1 MENYQQRDQTKESA
15 KALSTIEEIFNQ
27 RRTQRD
33 YLNQQTTAFVEALFA
48 TFNTVIEECR
58 QRGITEFGEPRMI
71 DHPAGGGKR
80 ALQIPIEDWSVIFVP
95 LAGLARPN
103 IKDEAQIPGSAFKEL
118 SGRIAVFIG
127 SEPDANAIYDI
138 LILPNGSWFAWGY
151 GWPRHGSTI
160 EETNFPALCMELL
173 ASFAKDIRVTWRPRA
188 ETTLGV
194 SMDARRRPYTFGL
207 PGDEAA
213 GGKAV

>member
-1 MENYQQRDQTKESA
+1 MADYQRVDSTKEGA
-15 KALSTIEEIFNQ
+15 KALSIIEEIFNQ
-27 RRTQRD
+27 RRAQRE
-33 YLNQQTTAFVEALFA
+33 YLNEQTAAFVDALFA
-48 TFNTVIEECR
+48 AFQSVIAECR
-58 QRGITEFGEPRMI
+58 QRGITEFGDPRMI
-71 DHPAGGGKR
+71 DHPAGGGRR

-103 IKDEAQIPGSAFKEL
+103 IKDEAQIPGAAFKEL
-118 SGRIAVFIG
+118 SGRVAVFIG
-127 SEPDANAIYDI
+127 SEPDANAIYDF

-160 EETNFPALCMELL
+160 EETNFRALCFELL
-173 ASFAKDIRVTWRPRA
+173 ASFAKDIRVTWRARA

>member
-1 MENYQQRDQTKESA
+1 MADYQRVDSSKEGA
-15 KALSTIEEIFNQ
+15 KALSVMEEIFSQ
-27 RRTQRD
+27 RRAQRE
-33 YLNQQTTAFVEALFA
+33 YLNEQTAAFVDTLFA
-48 TFNTVIEECR
+48 TFQSVIDECR
-58 QRGITEFGEPRMI
+58 QRGITEFGDPRMI
-71 DHPAGGGKR
+71 DHPAGGGRR
-80 ALQIPIEDWSVIFVP
+80 ALQVPIEDWSVIFVP
-95 LAGLARPN
+95 LVGLARPN

-118 SGRIAVFIG
+118 SGRVAVFIG
-127 SEPDANAIYDI
+127 SEPDANAIYDF
-138 LILPNGSWFAWGY
+138 LILPNGAWFAWGY

-160 EETNFPALCMELL
+160 EETNFRALCFELL
-173 ASFAKDIRVTWRPRA
+173 ASFAKDIRVTWRPRV